1 MIWKLKESP
10 PALALVCLPN
20 RHLANMEAC
29 LARMNCIFNS
39 FEHDKENKD
48 KPIERRADKN
58 LSVHWNKKT
67 YKIKARSGQAETL
80 KKFNSKRRGLSR
92 EFDGIVAL
100 PLTHS
105 LLKTLQIL
113 VPRHLTEK
121 DTGQRNKR
129 IKPKGSKKEGRLV
142 ASWEDNS

>member
-1 MIWKLKESP
+1 MKLKESP

-29 LARMNCIFNS
+29 LGKMNCVFNS

-48 KPIERRADKN
+48 KPIERRADK
-58 LSVHWNKKT
+58 T
-67 YKIKARSGQAETL
+67 YKIKARSGQVETL

-105 LLKTLQIL
+105 LLITLQIL
-113 VPRHLTEK
+113 IPRHLTEK
-121 DTGQRNKR
+121 TRA
-129 IKPKGSKKEGRLV
+129 KET
-142 ASWEDNS
+142 SE

>member
-1 MIWKLKESP
+1 
-10 PALALVCLPN
+10 
-20 RHLANMEAC
+20 
-29 LARMNCIFNS
+29 MNYIFNS

-58 LSVHWNKKT
+58 LSVHWHKKT

-105 LLKTLQIL
+105 LLTTLQIL
-113 VPRHLTEK
+113 IPRHLTEK
-121 DTGQRNKR
+121 TRAKETSEQSQKEV
-129 IKPKGSKKEGRLV
+129 KKKE
-142 ASWEDNS
+142 D